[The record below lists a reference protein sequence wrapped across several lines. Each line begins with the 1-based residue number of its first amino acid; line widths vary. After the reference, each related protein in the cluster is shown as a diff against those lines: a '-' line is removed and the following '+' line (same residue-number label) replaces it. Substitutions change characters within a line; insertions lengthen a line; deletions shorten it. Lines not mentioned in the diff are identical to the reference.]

1 MVPHQ
6 TVLVREEVARV
17 QEVHRLMVGV
27 LHQVTLVLQWEARL
41 LTGED
46 LEAIG
51 TKMGHVLRT
60 WTAIRL
66 MISLILLHQEQKF
79 QSNISLN
86 LHQEMRL
93 MST

>member
-51 TKMGHVLRT
+51 TKMVHVIHP
-60 WTAIRL
+60 WTTIHL
-66 MISLILLHQEQKF
+66 KINPILLHQEPKF
-79 QSNISLN
+79 QANSLN
-86 LHQEMRL
+86 LHQEM
-93 MST
+93 M